1 MHKYL
6 IIISFFAVISLPLI
20 LTTLNINLPVENIEN
35 RKLSPAPKI
44 SLKNIRELPNLFG
57 LHRDIISNIKKYNAY
72 YSDSFI
78 LKNHLFKLYVE
89 IKSTLF
95 KTNPLPSKVVEGK
108 DGWMFVGNKYSDAI
122 LESKGILNFKEIEL
136 QQIKHNLN
144 TWKKW
149 FSEKKI
155 DFYIAVPPNKLTIYG
170 ENLPIIFDKINK
182 KKSEQFKLLCD
193 SLAINH
199 LDMFENHHNING
211 QLFSKTDTH
220 WNDAGAYLAYQNL
233 MSLIQI
239 NYPVVKVIPIDS
251 FNSKARTFWVRDLT
265 KMLSKKVR
273 EEEIF
278 YEIKNSKAKPIKDRL
293 TVPKTYSYNPDTYEI
308 RFKSDANDLKVLIF
322 RDSFSNALIKYIKE
336 SFGESVFI
344 WKNKLNK
351 EIINKENPDIVIAIC
366 VERSIDVFRFK

>member
-6 IIISFFAVISLPLI
+6 VIISFFAVISLPLI
-20 LTTLNINLPVENIEN
+20 LTSLNVNLPHENTEN
-35 RKLSPAPKI
+35 RKLAPAPGI

-57 LHRDIISNIKKYNAY
+57 LHRDIISNINKYNAY

-78 LKNHLFKLYVE
+78 LKNHLFKLFVE

-95 KTNPLPSKVVEGK
+95 KANPLPNKVVEGK

-122 LESKGILNFKEIEL
+122 VESKGILNFKEIEL

-144 TWKKW
+144 TWKEW

-155 DFYIAVPPNKLTIYG
+155 DFYIAVPPNKLTVYG
-170 ENLPIIFDKINK
+170 ENLPVIIDKTNK

-193 SLAINH
+193 SLKINH
-199 LDMFENHHNING
+199 LDMLENHHEISE

-233 MSLIQI
+233 ISLIRM
-239 NYPVVKVIPIDS
+239 NYPVINAIPIDS
-251 FNSKARTFWVRDLT
+251 FNSKAKIFWMRDLT

-273 EEEIF
+273 EKEIF

-308 RFKSDANDLKVLIF
+308 RFKSNVNDLKVLIF
-322 RDSFSNALIKYIKE
+322 RDSFSNALVKYIKE